1 MFQII
6 FDSYHPGFD
15 AATSKTLIELLITC
29 NQQIMIFVLIYHC
42 ISMHHLGH
50 LIKLDI
56 QLIQLYGL
64 CKSPHGNIE

>member
-29 NQQIMIFVLIYHC
+29 NQQIMIFVFIILREQESLAVWNLEIRQTQDFLI
-42 ISMHHLGH
+42 M
-50 LIKLDI
+50 
-56 QLIQLYGL
+56 QW
-64 CKSPHGNIE
+64 N